1 MPLQCLPNTEKK
13 TQIAL
18 VCKHCSGCAPPALSP
33 GLTTPPPGAKLTP
46 APGPLHWLFP
56 CSGCAPTPASAITAP
71 NAGFIHLLVGWRNDT
86 LESAAIEWRDLR
98 RVQFFC
104 VQNQYTNSPWSE
116 GCPVRCG
123 HTTRCSSP
131 LLLGAVQR
139 VAPLPVH
146 SGEHSSALSEP
157 FAKTPAR
164 AGSQG
169 SAWEERPQETWE
181 LAFRSGLGT
190 GWAVAAKSP
199 AQWLWASEVPGDPG
213 PL

>member
-13 TQIAL
+13 PQVAL
-18 VCKHCSGCAPPALSP
+18 VCKHCSGC
-33 GLTTPPPGAKLTP
+33 PPPPRPLGSPHPRQEPSSLLSQ
-46 APGPLHWLFP
+46 GPCTG
-56 CSGCAPTPASAITAP
+56 CSLVLDVPSPPASAITAP
-71 NAGFIHLLVGWRNDT
+71 NAGFIHLLVEWRNDT
-86 LESAAIEWRDLR
+86 LESAAIEWRDLW

-104 VQNQYTNSPWSE
+104 VQNQYPNSPWSE

-123 HTTRCSSP
+123 HTTHCSSP

-146 SGEHSSALSEP
+146 SGEHSSALSGP

-169 SAWEERPQETWE
+169 SAWEERPQEPWE
-181 LAFRSGLGT
+181 LAFRSGLDT

-199 AQWLWASEVPGDPG
+199 AQWSWASEVPGDPV